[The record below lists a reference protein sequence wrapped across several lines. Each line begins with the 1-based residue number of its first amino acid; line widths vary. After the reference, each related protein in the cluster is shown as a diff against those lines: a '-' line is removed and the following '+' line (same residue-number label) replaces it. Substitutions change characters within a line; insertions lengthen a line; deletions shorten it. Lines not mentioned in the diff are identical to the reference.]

1 MSTDHTPEPAST
13 PRGLRPL
20 WAATAAS
27 SLGDGAYL
35 AAAPLLAAT
44 LTRDPLAVSLV
55 STATLVPWFLIGP
68 FAGAL
73 VDRWPR
79 RTVMILADLVRAICV
94 LILAVL
100 VLGDLATVPALAITG
115 FVLTSGQSFHN
126 AAAQAIIPSLTGRD
140 RTALAAANSRIATT
154 ESVVGGFVGPPLG
167 SALFAASPWIPIAAD
182 AASFAVSAAFLRGV
196 PAPPAPRRNGD
207 SILASLGQAMRW
219 MVQHRQL
226 LELALLIAGGNLAT
240 NAAMATFVL
249 YAHQDLGVTAWGF
262 GLLLAVQAVGATL
275 GGWAATQMSK
285 RWSFRT
291 MLPIAQVGRA
301 VAFLALALTSSPYVA
316 GVCMMIIG
324 ASFTVGTVAA
334 VSARQQLVPDD
345 MLGRVVNVF
354 RLIGNGAAPIGAAIG
369 GLIAT
374 RYTLSTPI
382 LAGGLFTLAVAA
394 LSLLP
399 QFRPPTTSTTPTT
412 EPAAQ
417 R

>member
-1 MSTDHTPEPAST
+1 MPAPKPEPASK

-44 LTRDPLAVSLV
+44 LTQSPVAVSLV
-55 STATLVPWFLIGP
+55 TTATLTPWFLIGP

-73 VDRWPR
+73 VDRWQR
-79 RTVMILADLVRAICV
+79 RTVMILADLVRAACV
-94 LILAVL
+94 LALAVL
-100 VLGDLATVPALAITG
+100 VLTDLASIAALAIVG

-140 RTALAAANSRIATT
+140 RAALASANSRIATT
-154 ESVVGGFVGPPLG
+154 ESVAAGFVGPPLG
-167 SALFAASPWIPIAAD
+167 SALFSISPWLPIAAD
-182 AASFAVSAAFLRGV
+182 ATSFAASAALLRAV
-196 PAPPAPRRNGD
+196 PAPPPPQRNG
-207 SILASLGQAMRW
+207 IGIFASVAQATRW
-219 MVQHRQL
+219 MFRHRQL

-249 YAHQDLGVTAWGF
+249 YAHQDLGVTTWGF
-262 GLLLAVQAVGATL
+262 GLLLAVQAIGATL
-275 GGWAATQMSK
+275 GGWAATRMSK
-285 RWSFRT
+285 RMTFRA

-301 VAFLALALTSSPYVA
+301 LAFVALAFTTSPYVA
-316 GVCMMIIG
+316 GVCMAVIG

-369 GLIAT
+369 GIIAA
-374 RYTLSTPI
+374 RNSLSTPI
-382 LAGGLFTLAVAA
+382 LAAGVFTLGVAA

-399 QFRPPTTSTTPTT
+399 QFRPPATP
-412 EPAAQ
+412 EPATQAVAQ

>member
-1 MSTDHTPEPAST
+1 MSTEANPSESANK

-20 WAATAAS
+20 WAATLAS

-44 LTRDPLAVSLV
+44 LTQNPVAISLV
-55 STATLVPWFLIGP
+55 ATATLAPWFLIGP

-79 RTVMILADLVRAICV
+79 RTVMICADLVRAACV
-94 LILAVL
+94 L
-100 VLGDLATVPALAITG
+100 ALAILVITNHATIAALAVAG
-115 FVLTSGQSFHN
+115 FILTSGQSFHN
-126 AAAQAIIPSLTGRD
+126 AAAQAIIPHLTGRD
-140 RTALAAANSRIATT
+140 RTALASANSRIATT
-154 ESVVGGFVGPPLG
+154 ESVAAGFVGPPLG
-167 SALFAASPWIPIAAD
+167 SALFAVAPWLPVAAD
-182 AASFAVSAAFLRGV
+182 ATSFAASATLLRAV
-196 PAPPAPRRNGD
+196 PPPPPPRHNGEG
-207 SILASLGQAMRW
+207 IFASLAHATRW
-219 MVQHRQL
+219 MLRHRQL

-249 YAHQDLGVTAWGF
+249 YAHQDLGLSALGF

-275 GGWAATQMSK
+275 GGWAATRMS
-285 RWSFRT
+285 RHLTFRA
-291 MLPIAQVGRA
+291 MLPIAQASRA
-301 VAFLALALTSSPYVA
+301 VAFLALALTSSPYLA
-316 GVCMMIIG
+316 GACMAIIG

-354 RLIGNGAAPIGAAIG
+354 RLIGNGAAPIGAALG
-369 GLIAT
+369 GFIAAK
-374 RYTLSTPI
+374 YTLDTPI
-382 LAGGLFTLAVAA
+382 LAAGLFTLAVAA

-399 QFRPPTTSTTPTT
+399 QFRPPSTTEAAPQPIT
-412 EPAAQ
+412 E